1 MTAITRR
8 PPRIDE
14 GGVALSQPERSHA
27 YIAAVQRDLN
37 RHLKRLGASDLLP
50 VDGAWDDATQTA
62 FEEIC
67 RVLGLKPA
75 RTVRTFRLIA
85 GAAASLTATERAQA
99 GADGAAFEQELR
111 ARFASAREH
120 PLSDADR
127 ERGYVMALQ
136 RDLNRHLVRRGEPAR
151 LKIDGE
157 WDDETQAVFT
167 AVCRMLGIEPERTVR
182 NYRLIAGAAARPI
195 RGKDARVVLG
205 GPSMP
210 RDERQRSYI
219 AALQRDLNDH
229 LVRLGSPAILAVD
242 GEWGEHTARAFKRI
256 CTVLGVEAARKPR
269 TYRIIAG
276 ALAERHASE
285 LARAKADGAEFE
297 SKLRRHFARQTVVV
311 HAPEPGRE
319 PSHHRPAEPHDEHEP
334 KPHPSP
340 HPGKVTKPA
349 KRPRAGRD
357 EAVGAAI
364 RRNGGRYEDH
374 IIAASREFS
383 VPVALICAVLER
395 ETHFTNVFGHDAVRN
410 PVKSPPNANRPVTE
424 ALYRQYLGFRRQGLG
439 CQGVGPMQLTS
450 AFLQDAAD
458 KRGGT
463 WKPGPNIH
471 VGVAYLATCIR
482 QGGGVRGG
490 LTRYNG
496 SSAYADAVAPLYARW
511 QQTLGSGSG
520 VAAAAPQTLRLATP
534 RMTGEGVR
542 SFQHLL
548 NQRLRAWHVPAT
560 LDEDGEFGPETRRA
574 ARQVAYGLGLAVVDY
589 EHGITP
595 SVRRLIAKP
604 SRRSPSQRARAA
616 ERAGFR
622 KKLRAQRHAVASS
635 ASALLNGHRPPKP
648 AAFGAII
655 LEAHRRGLVVTS
667 TNDGQHAATSYH
679 YKDRAVDFGLP
690 GPLIGTTRGTAM
702 MVGLQRRLAGRPH
715 GFAEIFGPDNAAC
728 VKNGARITLAEGT
741 ELENAHDNHVHVAI

>member
-1 MTAITRR
+1 MTATTRR
-8 PPRIDE
+8 PARKDA
-14 GGVALSQPERSHA
+14 GDVALSEPERSHA

-37 RHLKRLGASDLLP
+37 RHLKRLGSADQLP
-50 VDGAWDDATQTA
+50 VDGEWDDATQLA

-67 RVLGLKPA
+67 RVLGLKPT

-85 GAAASLTATERAQA
+85 GAAASLTAAERAQA
-99 GADGAAFEQELR
+99 GTDGAEFEKELR
-111 ARFASAREH
+111 RRFASDREQR
-120 PLSDADR
+120 PSDADR

-136 RDLNRHLVRRGEPAR
+136 RDLDKHLTRRGEPAR
-151 LKIDGE
+151 LAIDGE
-157 WDDETQAVFT
+157 WDDETQAVF
-167 AVCRMLGIEPERTVR
+167 ASVCRSLRIEPERTVR
-182 NYRLIAGAAARPI
+182 TYRLIAGAAAKPL
-195 RGKDARVVLG
+195 RGKGERVVLG
-205 GPSMP
+205 GPSMR
-210 RDERQRSYI
+210 RDERQSAYI

-229 LVRLGSPAILAVD
+229 LVRLGSPAVLAVD

-256 CTVLGVEAARKPR
+256 CTVLGIEAARRPR

-276 ALAERHASE
+276 ALAQRHDAE
-285 LARAKADGAEFE
+285 LARAKAEGAEFE
-297 SKLRRHFARQTVVV
+297 RRLRRHFAGQTVVV
-311 HAPEPGRE
+311 QHPEQKPAPRHDPEPRPRHG
-319 PSHHRPAEPHDEHEP
+319 PAPRPAPR
-334 KPHPSP
+334 P
-340 HPGKVTKPA
+340 HPGKA
-349 KRPRAGRD
+349 GHAGRD
-357 EAVGAAI
+357 ERVGAAI

-374 IIAASREFS
+374 ILAASREFS

-410 PVKSPPNANRPVTE
+410 PIKSPPASNRPVTE
-424 ALYRQYLGFRRQGLG
+424 DLYKRYLGFRRQGLG

-496 SSAYADAVAPLYARW
+496 SSAYADAVAPLHARW
-511 QQTLGSGSG
+511 QRVLGGAAG
-520 VAAAAPQTLRLATP
+520 IAAAAPQTLRLTTP
-534 RMTGEGVR
+534 RMTGESVR
-542 SFQHLL
+542 SFQRLL
-548 NQRLRAWHVPAT
+548 NRRLSAWHVPAG
-560 LDEDGEFGPETRRA
+560 LGEDGEFGPETRRV
-574 ARQVAYGLGLAVVDY
+574 ARQVAYGLGLGVAEY

-595 SVRRLIAKP
+595 AVRKLIAKP
-604 SRRSPSQRARAA
+604 SRRTPAQLARAA

-622 KKLRAQRHAVASS
+622 KKLRAQRRAVATS

-667 TNDGQHAATSYH
+667 TNDGQHAAGSYH

-690 GPLIGTTRGTAM
+690 GPLIGTPQGTAM
-702 MVGLQRRLAGRPH
+702 MVGLQRRLASRPH

-728 VKNGARITLAEGT
+728 VKNGGRITLAEGT